1 MFRLVMNPKMKNSA
15 VTVINGTRYPGDV
28 KAAVCLAGAA
38 IRGRSPLSQKF
49 AKFGLSAHSEHK
61 EYAEQPAGYWLANS
75 PRTFILPS
83 RLPTN
88 IHPVAPVGE
97 ICSFPGS
104 VWNNL
109 PVSLAAVSAHNYFLL
124 ACAAGTVLLILLL
137 IARARLHPALAL
149 CVAALTLGVAS
160 GMPLAQVPLSFSG
173 GVGNL
178 LGHIAIV
185 LGLGAILG
193 RLLVTSGGATALG
206 NFFVDNCG
214 PQGLPWALLG
224 LGILVGLPVFF
235 EVGLVLLL
243 PIVAEAARRS
253 HRPPILVALPVLA
266 GLSIVHGTLP
276 PHPAAMLA
284 VTEYHADLGRTILW
298 GLAAGLPAAALAGPG
313 LGWFLMRR
321 WERHRAKGEVAAAEE
336 GTPLFTVAAEAK
348 AANEAG
354 NEDRIGVEETAAT
367 VAAPQLELVPAPVGP
382 LRAAAAILL
391 PVALIFLGSWAGL
404 LTAPGSL
411 ASQILHFTGTAEVAL
426 LIGVMVALVT
436 LGSHIQTGRHH
447 GVELLRRL
455 TGEAFEPIAGVLV
468 ILAAAGGLSGI
479 LRDSGAAQATVGLA
493 LGAHI
498 PPLVLAW
505 LLAAV
510 IRVSMGS
517 ATVAMAVASGILA
530 PMAGHFGLRPELLV
544 LATGTGSLML
554 SHVNDPGFWMI
565 QSFFKLEL
573 KETLSTWTVLETVL
587 SVAGLGMTLVL
598 VAVLR

>member
-1 MFRLVMNPKMKNSA
+1 M
-15 VTVINGTRYPGDV
+15 
-28 KAAVCLAGAA
+28 
-38 IRGRSPLSQKF
+38 
-49 AKFGLSAHSEHK
+49 
-61 EYAEQPAGYWLANS
+61 
-75 PRTFILPS
+75 
-83 RLPTN
+83 
-88 IHPVAPVGE
+88 
-97 ICSFPGS
+97 
-104 VWNNL
+104 
-109 PVSLAAVSAHNYFLL
+109 SLAAVSAHNYFLL

-160 GMPLAQVPLSFSG
+160 GMPLAQVPLSFTG

-193 RLLVTSGGATALG
+193 RLLASSGGATALG
-206 NFFVDNCG
+206 NLFVDNCG
-214 PQGLPWALLG
+214 SQGLPWALLG

-336 GTPLFTVAAEAK
+336 GTTLFTVAAEAK

>member
-1 MFRLVMNPKMKNSA
+1 M
-15 VTVINGTRYPGDV
+15 
-28 KAAVCLAGAA
+28 
-38 IRGRSPLSQKF
+38 
-49 AKFGLSAHSEHK
+49 
-61 EYAEQPAGYWLANS
+61 
-75 PRTFILPS
+75 
-83 RLPTN
+83 
-88 IHPVAPVGE
+88 
-97 ICSFPGS
+97 
-104 VWNNL
+104 
-109 PVSLAAVSAHNYFLL
+109 SLAADYAHNYFLL
-124 ACAAGTVLLILLL
+124 ACVAGTVLLILLL

-160 GMPLAQVPLSFSG
+160 GMPLAQVPLSFTG

-193 RLLVTSGGATALG
+193 RLLATSGGATALG
-206 NFFVDNCG
+206 NLFVDNCG

-243 PIVAEAARRS
+243 PIVAEVARRS

-284 VTEYHADLGRTILW
+284 VTEFHADLGRTILW

-321 WERHRAKGEVAAAEE
+321 WERHRAKSEVAAAEE
-336 GTPLFTVAAEAK
+336 GTTLFTVTEEAK

-354 NEDRIGVEETAAT
+354 KAGQTGVQETVTAED
-367 VAAPQLELVPAPVGP
+367 APQIEPVPKPAGP

-404 LTAPGSL
+404 LTAPDSL

-426 LIGVMVALVT
+426 LIGVLVALVT

-479 LRDSGAAQATVGLA
+479 LRDSGASQATVGLA

-510 IRVSMGS
+510 VRVSVGS
-517 ATVAMAVASGILA
+517 STVAMAVASGILA
-530 PMAGHFGLRPELLV
+530 PLAGHAGVRPELLV

-587 SVAGLGMTLVL
+587 SVAGLGTTLL
-598 VAVLR
+598 LSALLR